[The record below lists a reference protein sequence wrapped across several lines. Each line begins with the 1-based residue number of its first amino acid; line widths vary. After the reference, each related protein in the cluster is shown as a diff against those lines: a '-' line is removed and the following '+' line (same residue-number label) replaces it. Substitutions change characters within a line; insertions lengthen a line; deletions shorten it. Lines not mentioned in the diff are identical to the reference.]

1 MAEILNIFNFL
12 KEYNELSNPVI
23 TEIRNQKWSL
33 NISDIPTIDDIRSV
47 FLGHEMEDFEYLEIC
62 RPKLLPCPK
71 PVEKLLEWIENDW
84 TKLDVE
90 EVEILDKIARESK
103 DEEGGLVYVD
113 EYFHDDL
120 ERQEMYELWIAER
133 KRWRTIE
140 IPKEKGLSLY
150 NKIFQ
155 LYSEMKRESES
166 VELILGDGN
175 IKWNTSDRI
184 LDHPVLLQKV
194 NVSFDAHI
202 PSFRIYCEERKT
214 ELYTPMLRVI
224 PTINQ
229 RMISDINIEIDE
241 GDYDIA
247 QIENTESL
255 FKRIV
260 NVIDINGT
268 YVDENLPISSVA
280 SISSAPIL
288 FLRKRTLGYSSFI
301 QSVIEDIQGDPEIEL
316 PGFFGTMT
324 GIYNEEPQ
332 REIVEKSWNYS
343 GLDKDVLLTL
353 PANTEQLRII
363 KYLEKYG
370 AVLVQGPPGT
380 GKTHTIA
387 NLIGHLL
394 SQGNSVLVTSQTEK
408 ALAVLKEKVYKDPID
423 PEMNLQ
429 SLCINLSSSAS
440 QKKEMDNSINEIAS
454 KSSTLDLHGSQV
466 KIRQLEEERI
476 QLVKESKQLMQELV
490 RVRSLEYKDLI
501 YDNHS
506 ISPVEAAK
514 FLNKGVGIYDYIKG
528 KSNND
533 EVGLPL
539 THDELVFL
547 YSSNNH
553 LSSEEE
559 EVLKTDYPDSD
570 EFLGSLEFKEII
582 DHINDLKSDIK
593 KNELI
598 EDVEFLVNID
608 LVRQL
613 LEESNKLISKIMSFT
628 SLEKSIVSKTM
639 SDPSYPNLWSDVIK
653 RTEEIQLKY
662 ESYRKLKL
670 NDDFSIDDVSIN
682 NQALLILGEIIE
694 KGKEK
699 PVGLF
704 SKGNWKK
711 LKATIKINDK
721 PAETRDDFVKAH
733 EIISYEIEKKEI
745 INQLVKLLTDVL
757 DTENVEF
764 DDFENKIRKYRE
776 HIVSALNWFKS
787 DFEEYYKR
795 VEECIHWKM
804 QNQLTR
810 TSMMGD
816 IDTATRE
823 LHTINQLLQTQVNIV
838 KLGELQNRI
847 DDYMVILDNYADQN
861 PLINALSESVSSH
874 NISSYGDRL
883 KMLNLLI
890 GKRDIASKRA
900 LLISKIRSV
909 APVLALEIEKRK
921 GVHFGSSI
929 PEYFDNAWKHFQIRN
944 QFERLDSVDPEKI
957 QMDIEQHN
965 GALLKN
971 ARTLAY
977 EKAWYEKIHNQT
989 DKQNQ
994 ALQGWR
1000 NTIKQIG
1007 KGTGKKA
1014 PMLKAKA
1021 RELMPLCQTAI
1032 PVWIMPLNR
1041 VVESFN
1047 PSNNKFDVLIIDEAS
1062 QANILALA
1070 ALYLAKKVIIVGD
1083 DEQVSPDAVG
1093 VKTDEVNALIAQH
1106 LERIPNNH
1114 LFNGMT
1120 SLYDMAKSSGFKPLM
1135 LTEHFRC
1142 LPEIIEFSNRLSYN
1156 GKIKPLRDSS
1166 NVSIY
1171 PSVIEY
1177 RVPGATRDSKKVN
1190 ETEAEHIV
1198 SLIQAFM
1205 EMDEYNKQ
1213 TIGVISML
1221 GSEQSSVIEKKL
1233 QAVIDPVEYEDRRIQ
1248 CGTPPQFQ
1256 GDERDIIIL
1265 SLVDSPNEN
1274 GGPLRLLSE
1283 EGHNDKYRKRYNVAV
1298 SRAKNQLWVVHSLN
1312 PEIDLKPDDLRL
1324 KLIKYAMNPNL
1335 EHDSLLAMS
1344 ESPFEM
1350 EVMKYLLDRNYKVIP
1365 QFKVGAYRIDMVI
1378 QYEDRKVALEC
1389 DGEKFHNISN
1399 LNDDLARQAIL
1410 ERLGWRFIRIRG
1422 SVYYRDS
1429 KQTMKVVVESLSKH
1443 GIHPSYEEDE
1453 TELRRNDSLVNLVKI
1468 KARVFRSTEPD
1479 GDVSEE
1485 GDIADDERHLDVSN
1499 LHVTSSIQEK
1509 NGQLSHVDDSLE
1521 INESVVE
1528 EAESLEI
1535 VDDAFQESEPESLER
1550 LLSEHDK
1557 GVDLEDRADDN
1568 KGAEKVNKDESRYK
1582 FDFGKGSDENAV
1594 VNKESRKSENI
1605 MMNQKKKIVSEMSQL
1620 PEPRFDFRK

>member
-12 KEYNELSNPVI
+12 KEFNELSNPVI

-33 NISDIPTIDDIRSV
+33 NISDIPNIDDIQSV
-47 FLGHEMEDFEYLEIC
+47 FLGHEMEDSEYLEIC

-71 PVEKLLEWIENDW
+71 PEAKLIEWIENDW
-84 TKLDVE
+84 TKLGVE
-90 EVEILDKIARESK
+90 EVKILDKIARESK
-103 DEEGGLVYVD
+103 NEEGELVYV
-113 EYFHDDL
+113 EEHFHDDL
-120 ERQEMYELWIAER
+120 ARQDMYKLWIEER
-133 KRWRTIE
+133 NRWRTIE
-140 IPKEKGLSLY
+140 VPKEKGLSLY

-229 RMISDINIEIDE
+229 KMISEINTEVDK
-241 GDYDIA
+241 GDYDVA
-247 QIENTESL
+247 EIENTESL

-260 NVIDINGT
+260 NVIDINGN
-268 YVDENLPISSVA
+268 YVDESLPISSVA
-280 SISSAPIL
+280 SIHSAPTL

-324 GIYNEEPQ
+324 GAYNEEQQ

-343 GLDKDVLLTL
+343 GIDKDVLLTL

-408 ALAVLKEKVYKDPID
+408 ALAVLKEKVYKDPKD

-440 QKKEMDNSINEIAS
+440 QKKEMDSSINEIAS
-454 KSSTLDLHGSQV
+454 KSSTLDLYSSQV
-466 KIRQLEEERI
+466 KIRQLEEDRV
-476 QLVKESKQLMQELV
+476 QLVEESKQLMQELV

-506 ISPVEAAK
+506 ISPIEAAK
-514 FLNKGVGIYDYIKG
+514 FLRKGVGIYDYIEG

-533 EVGLPL
+533 EVGFPL

-559 EVLKTDYPDSD
+559 ELLKTDYPEND
-570 EFLGSLEFKEII
+570 EII
-582 DHINDLKSDIK
+582 GSMEFNEIIGHINDLKSDIE

-598 EDVEFLVNID
+598 EDVEFLVDID

-628 SLEKSIVSKTM
+628 SMEKSIVSMSM
-639 SDPSYPNLWSDVIK
+639 SDPTYPNLWSDVIQ
-653 RTEEIQLKY
+653 RTEEIQPKY

-682 NQALLILGEIIE
+682 KESLLILREIIDT
-694 KGKEK
+694 GKEK

-711 LKATIKINDK
+711 LRATIKINDK
-721 PAETRDDFVKAH
+721 SVETREDFVKVH

-745 INQLVKLLTDVL
+745 INQLVKLLKDVVEPEKL
-757 DTENVEF
+757 EF

-795 VEECIHWKM
+795 VEDSIHWKM
-804 QNQLTR
+804 ENKLTR
-810 TSMMGD
+810 TSMMSD
-816 IDTATRE
+816 VETATRE
-823 LHTINQLLQTQVNIV
+823 LHTLNQLLQTQVDLV

-847 DDYMVILDNYADQN
+847 GDYMMLLGNYADQN
-861 PLINALSESVSSH
+861 HLINALSESVSSH
-874 NISSYGDRL
+874 NVSSYSDHL
-883 KMLNLLI
+883 KKLNLLI
-890 GKRDIASKRA
+890 GKRDIASKREM
-900 LLISKIRSV
+900 LLSKIKSV
-909 APVLALEIEKRK
+909 APVLALEIEQRK
-921 GVHFGSSI
+921 GVHLDSSI
-929 PEYFDNAWKHFQIRN
+929 PEYFDDAWKHFQIRN
-944 QFERLDSVDPEKI
+944 QIERLDNVDPEKI

-1083 DEQVSPDAVG
+1083 DEQVSPDTVG

-1114 LFNGMT
+1114 LFNGVT
-1120 SLYDMAKSSGFKPLM
+1120 SLYDMAKSSGFRPLM

-1177 RVPGATRDSKKVN
+1177 RVPGAIRDSKKVN

-1198 SLIQAFM
+1198 SLIQAFI
-1205 EMDEYNKQ
+1205 EVDEYSKQ

-1283 EGHNDKYRKRYNVAV
+1283 DGHNDKYRKRYNVAV

-1324 KLIKYAMNPNL
+1324 KLIKYAMKPNL
-1335 EHDSLLAMS
+1335 ENDSLLAMS

-1389 DGEKFHNISN
+1389 DGEKSHNINN
-1399 LNDDLARQAIL
+1399 LDNDLARQAIL

-1429 KQTMKVVVESLSKH
+1429 EQTMKEVVESLSKH
-1443 GIHPSYEEDE
+1443 GIHPSYKEDD
-1453 TELRRNDSLVNLVKI
+1453 TVVRRNDSLVNLVKI
-1468 KARVFRSTEPD
+1468 KARDFRSIEHN
-1479 GDVSEE
+1479 GDLSEE
-1485 GDIADDERHLDVSN
+1485 DDVVIEELHADGLSSQVA
-1499 LHVTSSIQEK
+1499 TSIQEA
-1509 NGQLSHVDDSLE
+1509 NGQLSDEDDSLVIIE
-1521 INESVVE
+1521 AVVE
-1528 EAESLEI
+1528 ETEPLEI
-1535 VDDAFQESEPESLER
+1535 VDAAFLEKESESVDR
-1550 LLSEHDK
+1550 FLSEHDK
-1557 GVDLEDRADDN
+1557 VEDFENQADRN
-1568 KGAEKVNKDESRYK
+1568 REVEKVNKDESKYK
-1582 FDFGKGSDENAV
+1582 FDFRKDSHNKTV
-1594 VNKESRKSENI
+1594 LKKESKKSVSSMAGQTKNV
-1605 MMNQKKKIVSEMSQL
+1605 VSEMTQL
-1620 PEPRFDFRK
+1620 MKPKFDFRK